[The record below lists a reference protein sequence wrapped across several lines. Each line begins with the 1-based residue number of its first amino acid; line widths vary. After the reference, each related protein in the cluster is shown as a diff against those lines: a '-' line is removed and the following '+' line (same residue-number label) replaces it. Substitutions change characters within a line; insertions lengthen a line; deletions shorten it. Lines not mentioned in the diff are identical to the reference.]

1 MFVEVDVV
9 SAFSSSTTGCET
21 SRSEME
27 RWKIL
32 HSVKDLGVGIANDIE
47 WLVYKTIQF
56 KLFAVIN
63 LNSKVNKPLRLSK
76 DIKLLN
82 RKKLTYMLIHT
93 FVNFTIHI
101 LFLSI

>member
-1 MFVEVDVV
+1 MTVRRLAAKDCLQ
-9 SAFSSSTTGCET
+9 SC
-21 SRSEME
+21 
-27 RWKIL
+27 KIL

-56 KLFAVIN
+56 KLFAVLN
-63 LNSKVNKPLRLSK
+63 LNSKVNKPLCLRK

-101 LFLSI
+101 LFLSTLF